1 MKALN
6 LYGKGDIVKNIEELE
21 NSWTR
26 SQRFYIKYVK
36 TMLDI
41 FFALILLIIL
51 SPLFLI
57 ISIAIKLDSKGPV
70 FFRQKRVG
78 KDCQI
83 FSLMKFRSMEVSSD
97 TKVDAAKDIKRIT
110 KSGRIL
116 RRTSIDELPQLLNII
131 SGKMSFIGPRPLLIE
146 YIPRYTPEQMK
157 RHYVKQGISGLSQ
170 VSGRN
175 SMKWDEKFIL
185 DVEYVKN
192 ISFMLDLR
200 IFLKTISVLIR
211 GKGINNSME
220 VTMPLF
226 NNSKR

>member
-1 MKALN
+1 
-6 LYGKGDIVKNIEELE
+6 
-21 NSWTR
+21 
-26 SQRFYIKYVK
+26 
-36 TMLDI
+36 
-41 FFALILLIIL
+41 
-51 SPLFLI
+51 
-57 ISIAIKLDSKGPV
+57 
-70 FFRQKRVG
+70 
-78 KDCQI
+78 
-83 FSLMKFRSMEVSSD
+83 
-97 TKVDAAKDIKRIT
+97 
-110 KSGRIL
+110 
-116 RRTSIDELPQLLNII
+116 
-131 SGKMSFIGPRPLLIE
+131 
-146 YIPRYTPEQMK
+146 MK